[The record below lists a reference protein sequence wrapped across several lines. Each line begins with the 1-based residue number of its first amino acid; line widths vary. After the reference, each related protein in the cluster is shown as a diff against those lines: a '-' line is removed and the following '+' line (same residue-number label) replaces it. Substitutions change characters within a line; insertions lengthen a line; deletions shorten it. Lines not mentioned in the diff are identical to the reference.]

1 MFKKSLI
8 NFRTKSALRKNKAIR
23 KNMSFSESKKIGL
36 IHHYVD
42 NQSIQSIYHFFD
54 SLEKQGKKVD
64 VMVIKDKKDEL
75 NIPEFLMTD
84 SQEMTAFGQWTNE
97 SLLNYINQSFDYLIH
112 LNLDDSIFIENI
124 LANSKAKCRVGKFQE
139 EKKEYYE
146 LMISPEKDTIQ
157 KLIDQ
162 IYHYIQKI

>member
-1 MFKKSLI
+1 
-8 NFRTKSALRKNKAIR
+8 
-23 KNMSFSESKKIGL
+23 MSFSESKKIGL